1 MPRAATATAFRA
13 CAAACAPAAVS
24 RGWGP
29 RQVRDTWL
37 CAARPRLTRV
47 SVTAA
52 VELPV
57 WEGSGAVPAED
68 TGLHLELWGKG
79 RGRLI
84 QALGVMAELGARG
97 LCPLGRP
104 RAARPHGVPRPPEE
118 AERQGPVVRVS
129 ASGSVTA
136 ACQPAGGGCP
146 AACVVLKPEPP
157 GRRPELARVSNSR
170 ETANPV

>member
-1 MPRAATATAFRA
+1 MRRCVPRAATATASRA

-52 VELPV
+52 VKLPV

-97 LCPLGRP
+97 LGPLGRP
-104 RAARPHGVPRPPEE
+104 RAARPQPSRRAPASRRG
-118 AERQGPVVRVS
+118 G
-129 ASGSVTA
+129 ASGPRRASERVRLGHCGLS
-136 ACQPAGGGCP
+136 ACWWRLPCRVCRA
-146 AACVVLKPEPP
+146 E
-157 GRRPELARVSNSR
+157 ARAPRVQTGASPR
-170 ETANPV
+170 LQQ